1 MTGDIL
7 HATPVTW
14 EWVGYRNKN
23 QHRKLTP
30 KKKILLPLLPGLE
43 PGTFRSRV
51 RRSNHWAIPASAPA
65 FTSRVWIPQWSVHE
79 QRLEGPLWRSP
90 TALRTALWCVHQNHY
105 GQCSEAF
112 TNIIMDS
119 ALMRSPTSLWTALWG
134 VQHSGAFTNI
144 IMDSALMHSPTSL
157 WTVLLGVH
165 QHHYG
170 QRSNAFT
177 NIIKDSALGRSP
189 TSLWTVLWSVHQ
201 HHYGQC
207 SNAFTNII
215 MDSAL
220 GRSPTSLWTAL

>member
-119 ALMRSPTSLWTALWG
+119 ALMRSPTSLR
-134 VQHSGAFTNI
+134 
-144 IMDSALMHSPTSL
+144 
-157 WTVLLGVH
+157 TVLLGVH

-170 QRSNAFT
+170 Q
-177 NIIKDSALGRSP
+177 
-189 TSLWTVLWSVHQ
+189 
-201 HHYGQC
+201 C
-207 SNAFTNII
+207 SGAFTNII
-215 MDSAL
+215 MDSVLMRSPTSLWTALWGVHQHHYGQRSNALTNIIMDRAL
-220 GRSPTSLWTAL
+220 GRSPTSLWTALRGARQQSRDRRCFKNRQ